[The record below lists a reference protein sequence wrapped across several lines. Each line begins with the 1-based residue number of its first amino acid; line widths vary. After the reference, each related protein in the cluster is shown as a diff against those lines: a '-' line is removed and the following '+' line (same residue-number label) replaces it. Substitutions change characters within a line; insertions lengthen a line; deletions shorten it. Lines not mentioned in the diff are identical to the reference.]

1 MNNQFNAFG
10 TTPAATQPFSMP
22 GQASAPIGFVAGAA
36 VSNQGTPALQQIH
49 PFSADVPGLS
59 NGPQFDTSLLS
70 GVPKPTE
77 LGNGAIR
84 SVRVTSCNFCEM
96 VEQATMGFRPFIS
109 NVTSSQVLDQI
120 PQFVREQR
128 PGANFKSESLNSIVN
143 DIVGLSPSTLGA
155 IPIVN
160 GWSIKRY
167 SFTVMAEVVR
177 NNGNV
182 QQYMIEGFTDT
193 PELSIA
199 TGSVNVNP
207 NMVLYVNNVVSFAQR
222 TNLVNGALS
231 MTPVEN
237 YNVISQDPFQ
247 QGALTKDFVTQR
259 PYDVANMN
267 LGGLLVGNASSQVID
282 ARSSISTDPKTSSLN
297 NNNPAS
303 YVAKIINDGLS
314 AIGNTNTDNLFNS
327 ATMRNMIDTVAEPT
341 LARNGFLQALGKI
354 SREFNTAVSSFT
366 WKDLVSLD
374 PALSN
379 PSCPYLNV
387 YPLVNRAAFLPGSAF
402 MCDDISGSGHEQ
414 VFGQMIANGV
424 ADIMSRCEATEV
436 SVMASNHSGMDD
448 VEVTGMRCYDQ
459 NKLAINVDM
468 FRQLFLA
475 NIMQMANIN
484 TQFSYNVAVN
494 ASLWGETFVRINLG
508 YGTHTFL
515 LPNFANSMYS
525 PMLTNNK
532 GSTLEVSRHLLS
544 VANQINTEQ
553 YKMQGDMQTNFAQST
568 I

>member
-199 TGSVNVNP
+199 TGSVNVDP

-297 NNNPAS
+297 NNNPSS

-379 PSCPYLNV
+379 PACPYLNV

>member
-1 MNNQFNAFG
+1 MSQQFNAFG
-10 TTPAATQPFSMP
+10 DNNQQAGFSMP
-22 GQASAPIGFVAGAA
+22 GQAAAPVGFTAGAA
-36 VSNQGTPALQQIH
+36 LQTNGTPALQTIH
-49 PFSADVPGLS
+49 PFAADVAGLS
-59 NGPQFDTSLLS
+59 NGPQFDLSMTS
-70 GVPKPTE
+70 GVPKATD

-96 VEQATMGFRPFIS
+96 VEQASMGFRPFVS
-109 NVTSSQVLDQI
+109 NVTNSQVLEQI

-128 PGANFKSESLNSIVN
+128 AGANFKAESLNSIVN
-143 DIVGLSPSTLGA
+143 DIVGLSANTLGQ

-160 GWSIKRY
+160 GWNIKRY
-167 SFTVMAEVVR
+167 SFTIMAEVVR

-199 TGSVNVNP
+199 TGGVHVDP

-222 TNLVNGALS
+222 SNLINGALS

-237 YNVISQDPFQ
+237 YNVISQDPFH
-247 QGALTKDFVTQR
+247 QGALIKDFVTQR

-267 LGGLLVGNASSQVID
+267 LGGVLVGNASSQVID
-282 ARSSISTDPKTSSLN
+282 ARSSIATDPKTSSLN

-303 YVAKIINDGLS
+303 YVAKIINDGIS
-314 AIGNTNTDNLFNS
+314 AMGSTNTDNLFNS
-327 ATMRNMIDTVAEPT
+327 TSMRQMIDTVAEPT

-354 SREFNTAVSSFT
+354 ARDFNTAISSFT

-374 PALSN
+374 HALSN
-379 PSCPYLNV
+379 PHCPYLNV
-387 YPLVNRAAFLPGSAF
+387 YPLLNRASFLPGSAF
-402 MCDDISGSGHEQ
+402 MCDDISGSGNEQ
-414 VFGQMIANGV
+414 VFAQMIANGI

-436 SVMASNHSGMDD
+436 SVMATNHSGMDD

-468 FRQLFLA
+468 FRQLFKA
-475 NIMQMANIN
+475 NIMQMVNIN

-532 GSTLEVSRHLLS
+532 AGTVDVSRHLLS
-544 VANQINTEQ
+544 VANTINNEQ
-553 YKMQGDMQTNFAQST
+553 YKMKDDLNMNFPQSA